1 MQRMKK
7 VSVTGNYKL
16 SHIQTLCCS
25 SNLMSS
31 FSPEEVRA
39 VHFQPLMAARV
50 KFLKSTLEA
59 AIGGIEE
66 MEKKTGEMPDNLK
79 EKMGMG
85 YDEEIDSD
93 SPEDMK
99 NFLLEVLSSTLRS
112 AFFCL
117 YSLSFV
123 SISAQR

>member
-1 MQRMKK
+1 MQPSLPR
-7 VSVTGNYKL
+7 
-16 SHIQTLCCS
+16 
-25 SNLMSS
+25 

-59 AIGGIEE
+59 VIGGIEE
-66 MEKKTGEMPDNLK
+66 MEEKTGDMPDNLK
-79 EKMGMG
+79 QKMGMG

-99 NFLLEVLSSTLRS
+99 NFLIEVLSSTLRLAS
-112 AFFCL
+112 
-117 YSLSFV
+117 
-123 SISAQR
+123 

>member
-1 MQRMKK
+1 
-7 VSVTGNYKL
+7 
-16 SHIQTLCCS
+16 
-25 SNLMSS
+25 MSR

-66 MEKKTGEMPDNLK
+66 MERKTGEMPENLK

-99 NFLLEVLSSTLRS
+99 NFLIEVLSSTLRS
-112 AFFCL
+112 A
-117 YSLSFV
+117 
-123 SISAQR
+123 I

>member
-1 MQRMKK
+1 
-7 VSVTGNYKL
+7 
-16 SHIQTLCCS
+16 
-25 SNLMSS
+25 
-31 FSPEEVRA
+31 
-39 VHFQPLMAARV
+39 MAARV

-117 YSLSFV
+117 YSLSSF
-123 SISAQR
+123 SISARR

>member
-1 MQRMKK
+1 MHP
-7 VSVTGNYKL
+7 SL
-16 SHIQTLCCS
+16 SR
-25 SNLMSS
+25 

-59 AIGGIEE
+59 VIKGIEE

-79 EKMGMG
+79 QKMGMG

-99 NFLLEVLSSTLRS
+99 KFLIEVLSSTLRS
-112 AFFCL
+112 
-117 YSLSFV
+117 V
-123 SISAQR
+123 S

>member
-1 MQRMKK
+1 MQPSLPR
-7 VSVTGNYKL
+7 
-16 SHIQTLCCS
+16 
-25 SNLMSS
+25 

-59 AIGGIEE
+59 VIGGIEE
-66 MEKKTGEMPDNLK
+66 MEEKTGDMPDNLK
-79 EKMGMG
+79 QKMGMG

-99 NFLLEVLSSTLRS
+99 NFLIEVLSSTLRS
-112 AFFCL
+112 A
-117 YSLSFV
+117 S
-123 SISAQR
+123 

>member
-1 MQRMKK
+1 
-7 VSVTGNYKL
+7 
-16 SHIQTLCCS
+16 
-25 SNLMSS
+25 
-31 FSPEEVRA
+31 
-39 VHFQPLMAARV
+39 MAARV

-93 SPEDMK
+93 SPEDIK
-99 NFLLEVLSSTLRS
+99 NFLLEVLSSALRS
-112 AFFCL
+112 A
-117 YSLSFV
+117 S
-123 SISAQR
+123 

>member
-1 MQRMKK
+1 MPR
-7 VSVTGNYKL
+7 
-16 SHIQTLCCS
+16 
-25 SNLMSS
+25 

-59 AIGGIEE
+59 VIGGIEE
-66 MEKKTGEMPDNLK
+66 MEEKTGDMPDNLK
-79 EKMGMG
+79 QKMGMG

-99 NFLLEVLSSTLRS
+99 KFLIEVLSSTLRLAS
-112 AFFCL
+112 
-117 YSLSFV
+117 
-123 SISAQR
+123 

>member
-1 MQRMKK
+1 MQPSLPR
-7 VSVTGNYKL
+7 
-16 SHIQTLCCS
+16 
-25 SNLMSS
+25 

-59 AIGGIEE
+59 VIGGIEE
-66 MEKKTGEMPDNLK
+66 MEEKTGDMPDNLK
-79 EKMGMG
+79 QKMGMG

-99 NFLLEVLSSTLRS
+99 KFLIEVLSYTLRLAS
-112 AFFCL
+112 
-117 YSLSFV
+117 
-123 SISAQR
+123 